1 VLDAPA
7 AARVVYPDQAK
18 DVRTAKAII
27 KIAEQIFAESA
38 NVAKFFKSPVHLYS
52 LFIVIYLQRAN
63 KQPVTIKRWASRL
76 ETFAEQ
82 YKQKKQKKPP
92 VAVARYKAAAT
103 EGTQKRSNREDRVRY
118 LRASILGS

>member
-82 YKQKKQKKPP
+82 YKQKKPP